1 MLAARVRLARA
12 DAFDDL
18 GRAPLH
24 DACWSSKPD
33 FALVDALVAA
43 APAAAALFRRDSR
56 GHAPLNFAPR
66 ATWELCARFL
76 DPQFL
81 VVRAAEPRLRRR
93 ELNLPCLK
101 P

>member
-1 MLAARVRLARA
+1 MGGEFSFARPTGPVSRESPS
-12 DAFDDL
+12 FDDL

-33 FALVDALVAA
+33 FALVDALDVAA
-43 APAAAALFRRDSR
+43 APAALFRRDSR

-81 VVRAAEPRLRRR
+81 VVRAAEPRPGGV
-93 ELNLPCLK
+93 ES
-101 P
+101 